1 MKGRERKRSST
12 APRPAAKSAA
22 GERGLS
28 REKLLSLLWPESD
41 LERARKNLAQAVYAL
56 RRDLGAEDLVL
67 GTTDLRL
74 NPDLCDSDLARFR
87 QALKEQRL
95 ADAVALYQGPF
106 LDGIYLD
113 EAPEFER
120 WAETERTAL
129 AHDYIAALER
139 LAQDTSAA
147 GDPRAAVSYWRLL
160 ANADPLNAKS
170 ALGLMR
176 ALASAG
182 DRAAALQHYRVY
194 EMLLRQELELEPD
207 AEVKRLA
214 DQLREAGSG
223 DRAPFGSA
231 TARPGGEGV
240 REAGSGKREKGKGK
254 ARGARAQ
261 SPNRRTA
268 APPAVTAGSPGDRIP
283 RGSRS
288 RTR

>member
-1 MKGRERKRSST
+1 MHFDLSHPAGRL
-12 APRPAAKSAA
+12 
-22 GERGLS
+22 GVF
-28 REKLLSLLWPESD
+28 
-41 LERARKNLAQAVYAL
+41 LAFV
-56 RRDLGAEDLVL
+56 DTE
-67 GTTDLRL
+67 
-74 NPDLCDSDLARFR
+74 NPDAILGRLDAAALNQRQHVGSASGVAVWVAASGELGNRARFR

-182 DRAAALQHYRVY
+182 DRYRQV
-194 EMLLRQELELEPD
+194 LKNWSD
-207 AEVKRLA
+207 AEPIYRARVERA
-214 DQLREAGSG
+214 RIRVAQL
-223 DRAPFGSA
+223 
-231 TARPGGEGV
+231 GG
-240 REAGSGKREKGKGK
+240 
-254 ARGARAQ
+254 
-261 SPNRRTA
+261 N
-268 APPAVTAGSPGDRIP
+268 
-283 RGSRS
+283 
-288 RTR
+288 

>member
-1 MKGRERKRSST
+1 MSWPDVGL
-12 APRPAAKSAA
+12 AA
-22 GERGLS
+22 GILATTVFIAS
-28 REKLLSLLWPESD
+28 TLPMLLKAAATRDLRSYSGASL
-41 LERARKNLAQAVYAL
+41 AMVNVGNLAQAVYAL
-56 RRDLGAEDLVL
+56 RRDLGSEDLVL

-223 DRAPFGSA
+223 DRAPFGLSL
-231 TARPGGEGV
+231 
-240 REAGSGKREKGKGK
+240 
-254 ARGARAQ
+254 
-261 SPNRRTA
+261 
-268 APPAVTAGSPGDRIP
+268 IHI
-283 RGSRS
+283 
-288 RTR
+288 